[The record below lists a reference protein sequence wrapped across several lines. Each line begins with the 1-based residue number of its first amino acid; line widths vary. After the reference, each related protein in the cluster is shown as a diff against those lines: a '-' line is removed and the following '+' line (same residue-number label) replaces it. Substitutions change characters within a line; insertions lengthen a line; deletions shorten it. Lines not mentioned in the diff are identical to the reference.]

1 MDHGALHHGVAAR
14 ELHPDADDE
23 FPVAKGERKRRARAI
38 PRIEIRKV
46 DRSLLSPRP
55 RMVAGSP
62 REDYRRVPGGVPPDF
77 SLVSPRRPGLVSD
90 SRRHCNKRLYIFSR
104 ATAA

>member
-14 ELHPDADDE
+14 ELHTDADDE

-62 REDYRRVPGGVPPDF
+62 REDYRRVRGGIPPDL
-77 SLVSPRRPGLVSD
+77 SLVSPRRPGLD
-90 SRRHCNKRLYIFSR
+90 SYRRPKLNKRLYR
-104 ATAA
+104 